1 MTGMPLVVNGET
13 VEDVVLSREAEA
25 MRQRF
30 EQLTEEQRKQP
41 QFRPGELEKTA
52 VEWARENVIE
62 QVLLRQA
69 ALEDARPLDPDAVET
84 GFREIVERHGG
95 DQKFAESGIDPDRL
109 RADIAARLKVDRLI
123 AEVTSRAKSPKQKE
137 LADFYRRNRSRFRT
151 EEMVRAAHIVKHV
164 EKGVTQQQAR
174 DAAESLYA
182 KLQDGSSFEEI
193 ADSQSDCPGNGGDLG
208 YFGRGKMVAEF
219 ENIVFDLRVGETSG
233 VFQTVFGF
241 HIAKVLDRKPAGF
254 RPFAAVKGELEK
266 EIMDARRTKL
276 LEDYVDRL
284 RESAN
289 IEVPQP
295 GDAANAG

>member
-30 EQLTEEQRKQP
+30 EQLTEEQRQQP

-69 ALEDARPLDPDAVET
+69 ALTDARPLDPDAVET
-84 GFREIVERHGG
+84 SFREIIERHGG
-95 DQKFAESGIDPDRL
+95 DQKFVESGIDPDRL
-109 RADIAARLKVDRLI
+109 RADIQARLKVDRLI
-123 AEVTSRAKSPKQKE
+123 AEVTSKAKSPKQKE
-137 LADFYRRNRSRFRT
+137 LADFYRRNKSRFRT

-182 KLQDGSSFEEI
+182 KLQAGSSFEEI

-208 YFGRGKMVAEF
+208 YFGRGKMVTEF
-219 ENIVFDLRVGETSG
+219 ENVVFDLDVGRTSG

-254 RPFAAVKGELEK
+254 RPFSAVKSDLEK
-266 EIMDARRTKL
+266 EIMDERRTKL
-276 LEDYVDRL
+276 LEAYVDRL
-284 RESAN
+284 RESAK

-295 GDAANAG
+295 DDRSEA

>member
-30 EQLTEEQRKQP
+30 EQLTEEQRQQP

-69 ALEDARPLDPDAVET
+69 ALADARPLDPEAVET
-84 GFREIVERHGG
+84 SFREIVERHGG
-95 DQKFAESGIDPDRL
+95 DQKFAESGIDPDRV
-109 RADIAARLKVDRLI
+109 RADIEARLKVDRLI
-123 AEVTSRAKSPKQKE
+123 GEVTSRAKSPKQKE

-174 DAAESLYA
+174 DGAESLYA
-182 KLQDGSSFEEI
+182 KLQHGSSFEEI

-208 YFGRGKMVAEF
+208 YFGRGKMVTEF
-219 ENIVFDLRVGETSG
+219 ENVVFGLDVGETSG
-233 VFQTVFGF
+233 VFQTAFGF

-284 RESAN
+284 RESAS

-295 GDAANAG
+295 GDASNA